1 MTSDPIEILL
11 ELARAEPLPAA
22 HVSSHWQGFGG
33 ETVVRSVSTGLEVR
47 ASGFETVGRM
57 GAAGRA
63 LAVAERWSYRSAL
76 RAIRSFDRVWGEAE
90 RLAHDLG
97 ADPNF
102 NVLKSAC
109 ALATL
114 ADHWDEHS
122 LRPTTF
128 VMIGDGFGFFGA
140 LVRRCRPDSRV
151 YCIDLP
157 KQLVIQADTH
167 RRADPSLRDAVL
179 TSGPD
184 VRADVLYVPPD
195 NMETIAGPIDCAVNI
210 ASMQEMTPN
219 SISGYFGFLR
229 RRSDAGSRF
238 YCVNRESKTL
248 PDGSVI
254 RFAEYPWSPWDQVF
268 IDGACPY
275 YTHYLSRYTARTGPR
290 LLGVRIP
297 LVNWF
302 DGRHLHRLVRLSS
315 S

>member
-1 MTSDPIEILL
+1 MTREPIDTLL

-22 HVSSHWQGFGG
+22 HVSSHWERFGG
-33 ETVVRSVSTGLEVR
+33 ETVVRSAGSGLEVR

-57 GAAGRA
+57 GPVGRA
-63 LAVAERWSYRSAL
+63 LAIVERWSYRPAL
-76 RAIRSFDRVWGEAE
+76 RTIRSFDQVWGEAE
-90 RLAHDLG
+90 RLARDLG

-122 LRPTTF
+122 LRPATF
-128 VMIGDGFGFFGA
+128 VLIGDGFGFFGA

-167 RRADPSLRDAVL
+167 RRTDPSLRDAVL
-179 TSGPD
+179 TEGPD
-184 VRADVLYVPPD
+184 VGADVLYVPPD
-195 NMETIAGPIDCAVNI
+195 RMEEIPGPIDCAVNI
-210 ASMQEMTPN
+210 ASMQEMTPD
-219 SISGYFGFLR
+219 SISGYFSFLR
-229 RRSDAGSRF
+229 RRSGTGSRF
-238 YCVNRESKTL
+238 YCVNRQSKTL

-254 RFAEYPWSPWDQVF
+254 RFAEYPWSPRDEVF

-275 YTHYLSRYTARTGPR
+275 YTHYLSRHPAPAGPR
-290 LLGVRIP
+290 VLGVRIP
-297 LVNWF
+297 LINHF
-302 DGRHLHRLVRLSS
+302 DGRHLHRLARLAPG
-315 S
+315 